1 MANTKNADARVRRT
15 KKMLRAALA
24 KLLEEKGGAAD
35 ITVKALCEECG
46 INRGTFYL
54 HYRDVNDL
62 LTGIEQELR
71 EGFEEELARVP
82 IERLYAGAP
91 AHVLDGVCRFFAQN
105 ADAQGSRQGLAIGPG
120 DDNGA
125 IILRQMCEDVRVDL
139 QGDLPWHAGPAAAG
153 LFQYH
158 FTGLAGEAGQRRT
171 YTHNHSPLS
180 LAGASLCSA
189 TIWQPTISA
198 MSIWI

>member
-35 ITVKALCEECG
+35 ITVKALCEACG

-105 ADAQGSRQGLAIGPG
+105 ADICRVFLCREGDSAALVERVKDVVRERALAQWK
-120 DDNGA
+120 
-125 IILRQMCEDVRVDL
+125 QMY
-139 QGDLPWHAGPAAAG
+139 AAAPHERYEYTFAFIASG
-153 LFQYH
+153 CIGMLQLWLEKGMPQPPEEMAALMEAFIAKGAQA
-158 FTGLAGEAGQRRT
+158 LAERA
-171 YTHNHSPLS
+171 
-180 LAGASLCSA
+180 
-189 TIWQPTISA
+189 
-198 MSIWI
+198 